1 MKKKGEKTLFRI
13 LSVWYVYSATA
24 KSLFTAEGHFNI
36 PFSLYSTAWTINV
49 NEWLQSTFS
58 KQLLYC
64 TVPAVCRMDVQSS
77 DLLPFTLAQHKTNV
91 RVTDRLSKCLQG
103 PPADKA
109 GQSWPITLRH
119 RKWLGCHS
127 ASPLHR
133 MPDLCWACTTFS
145 SRTRRSWTKHTAEEN
160 KTL

>member
-1 MKKKGEKTLFRI
+1 MKKRGKKHFSEFLVYGMCTVQQQRVCLQQRDI
-13 LSVWYVYSATA
+13 LT
-24 KSLFTAEGHFNI
+24 E
-36 PFSLYSTAWTINV
+36 FSLYSTAWTINV

-77 DLLPFTLAQHKTNV
+77 DLLPFTPAQHKTNV

-133 MPDLCWACTTFS
+133 MPDLCGLAQHSAPEPAAAGRNTQQKKQDS
-145 SRTRRSWTKHTAEEN
+145 VN
-160 KTL
+160 